1 VKILLLTNLFWPDEL
16 AGASLYTDMALY
28 FKKQGFDVRVF
39 TTFSYYPSWALRPED
54 KGVQVRDELW
64 NGIPVRRGAM
74 YVPAQPSGLKRML
87 SDLSFFTSILRN
99 QYRDGWIP
107 DLVLTAE
114 PMFSQCLAQ
123 RFLYWGKNIPRIII
137 VQDFVVDA
145 ALELGILKIPGLG
158 IPLRWLERWSL
169 RSASTLTTISRKM
182 LTKLQGIVG
191 PDKRVVYI
199 PNWIHE
205 SLSNEI
211 TRQQKSPPLRKKN
224 TLLYSGNLGVK
235 QGLQRFIK
243 DFSESQSAWS
253 INIHGGGAELTKLQD
268 ELKSH
273 ENIHLSG
280 LLDEK
285 EYVDALLSC
294 SACLITQMP
303 GVGANFLPSKLLP
316 ALASGTPV
324 LAICDPDSPLGVAV
338 REGGFGSVVKPDAE
352 DLKKTLD
359 LWSKCP
365 ELLEMYSRNA
375 KLNSSFYSR
384 EGVLAVYEKE
394 LRKLIGSNFINN

>member
-1 VKILLLTNLFWPDEL
+1 
-16 AGASLYTDMALY
+16 MALY
-28 FKKQGFDVRVF
+28 FKNQGFDLRVF
-39 TTFSYYPSWALRPED
+39 TTFSYYPSWGLNPED

-64 NGIPVRRGAM
+64 NGIPVRRGSM

-87 SDLSFFTSILRN
+87 SDFSFFSSILRN
-99 QYRDGWIP
+99 QYRDGWMP
-107 DLVLTAE
+107 DVILTAE
-114 PMFSQCLAQ
+114 PMFSQCLAL
-123 RFLYWGKNIPRIII
+123 RFLYWGKNIPSLII

-169 RSASTLTTISRKM
+169 RSATTLSTISRKM
-182 LTKLQGIVG
+182 LAKLQGIVG
-191 PDKRVVYI
+191 PDKRVIYI

-211 TRQQKSPPLRKKN
+211 TRQKQTPPQRKKN

-243 DFSESQSAWS
+243 DFSECQSAWS
-253 INIHGGGAELTKLQD
+253 INIHGGGAELKKLQD

-294 SACLITQMP
+294 SACLITQLP

-324 LAICDPDSPLGVAV
+324 LAICEPDSPLGIAV
-338 REGGFGSVVKPDAE
+338 SEGRFGAVVRLGHDN
-352 DLKKTLD
+352 LSGILNG
-359 LWSKCP
+359 WSKNP
-365 ELLEMYSRNA
+365 TLLEDFSKNALAQA
-375 KLNSSFYSR
+375 KLYLRSTILQ
-384 EGVLAVYEKE
+384 EYEKE
-394 LRKLIGSNFINN
+394 IQALGNKCKAS